1 MHVAEEEGRLEQGAV
16 RQSGNVET
24 RRARRGDGLA
34 SPGLGVVEQR
44 PDAPRF
50 GTLGRLDYDALT
62 DALCCHICGQWK
74 RNLAQHARLAHRLSA
89 DAYRALAGLNRT
101 TKLVT
106 PTMRTRLR
114 EVGVPVIERLRAEGR
129 LRRWDEDREK
139 FRRDKAAAVEA
150 IRQGLRQE
158 GRRRRSEAFT
168 TADERR
174 DRAERRRQRNLA
186 GLDRAAPAAIAA
198 GIRRAA
204 GERACERCGQRYA
217 ATATRQRYCPA
228 CRIEAEREHG
238 RDSARRARLRK
249 KVGEA
254 AAPRRTPPTARD
266 TSRVAV
272 CPRCRR
278 PFRAASHR
286 DRYCPP
292 CRPEAA
298 RAYQREWKAHQR
310 ADQAKPTVSDVGSSN
325 REVIEK

>member
-1 MHVAEEEGRLEQGAV
+1 MEQGAA
-16 RQSGNVET
+16 RQAGNIET
-24 RRARRGDGLA
+24 SRARRGDGPA
-34 SPGLGVVEQR
+34 PPGLGVVEKS

-50 GTLGRLDYDALT
+50 GTVGRLDYDALT
-62 DALCCHICGQWK
+62 DALCCHVCGEWK

-106 PTMRTRLR
+106 PTMRARLR
-114 EVGVPVIERLRAEGR
+114 DVGVPVIERLRAEGR

-139 FRRDKAAAVEA
+139 FRRDKAAAVAA
-150 IRQGLRQE
+150 IRQGLRPE

-168 TADERR
+168 TAEERR
-174 DRAERRRQRNLA
+174 ARAERRRQRNLA
-186 GLDRAAPAAIAA
+186 RLDRATPAAIAA

-217 ATATRQRYCPA
+217 ATGIRQCYCPA
-228 CRIEAEREHG
+228 CRIEAERERG
-238 RDSARRARLRK
+238 RESARRARLRRK
-249 KVGEA
+249 FGEA
-254 AAPRRTPPTARD
+254 AAPKRTPPARD
-266 TSRVAV
+266 TSREAV
-272 CPRCRR
+272 CHRCRR

-292 CRPEAA
+292 CRPEVA
-298 RAYQREWKAHQR
+298 REYQRQWKARQR
-310 ADQAKPTVSDVGSSN
+310 ADQANATASDPRSSN